1 MNKKIAEIT
10 GMTIPEISF
19 GEKEFLRH
27 EGGNTAVLSLKQV
40 KEMDSYQIT
49 LEQAGF
55 EKREEHCFGT
65 ARFVTYVKNG
75 DMVLLSF
82 FPSIGQ
88 MRLVAEPESLEYQDK
103 RREDCTTS
111 LFTQIDLEDFGLS
124 DVIRLSD
131 GRFII
136 LDGGYDFDVDEEKL
150 FRCLKE
156 QSPFET
162 PVIALWIMTHSH
174 SDHYPVFFGFW
185 ERYGKEVEIQ
195 GFLYNF
201 PDGVEDLLEVVPR
214 LADEVEGLNR
224 FHNLVQSLKI
234 PFYRAHTGQVYQVS
248 NARIEVLS
256 SPDDTFFDEVIDPN
270 MLSLI
275 LKVTINGQVLLL
287 PGDGYFDFGLLPERY
302 GTYLKSDILQVPHHG
317 FYGGTAE
324 GYRFI
329 DPDTVIVPVSEQNF
343 YSLKDM
349 YRPYNQALV
358 FDNHVK
364 ELRTGGQGNITL
376 ELPYTYQANGQKM
389 MFDKVEKTQKEMG
402 ATSWVFTD
410 MTLEDCVF
418 ETLNMTE
425 HLAEINV
432 FLYFEDAKN
441 RIYNIKYEAK
451 GGCVTKTDFNRPGDI
466 DGDALYY
473 NNNSLAKK
481 GIPEGARFAVHF
493 CSKVPL
499 IITANKKASYSY

>member
-10 GMTIPEISF
+10 GMIIPEISF
-19 GEKEFLRH
+19 GKKEFLRH

-82 FPSIGQ
+82 YPSIGQ
-88 MRLVAEPESLEYQDK
+88 IRLVAEPESLEYQDK

-162 PVIALWIMTHSH
+162 PVIALWIMTHPH
-174 SDHYPVFFGFW
+174 NDHYPVFFGFW

-201 PDGVEDLLEVVPR
+201 PDGVEDLLEVVP
-214 LADEVEGLNR
+214 ADEVEGLNR

-234 PFYRAHTGQVYQVS
+234 PYYRAHTGQVYQVS

-256 SPDDTFFDEVIDPN
+256 SPDDTFFDEVIDHN
-270 MLSLI
+270 IMSLI
-275 LKVTINGQVLLL
+275 LKVNIEGQTLLL
-287 PGDGYFDFGLLPERY
+287 PGDGYFDFSRLPERY

-324 GYRFI
+324 GYRLI
-329 DPDTVIVPVSEQNF
+329 DPDVVIVPVSEHNF
-343 YSLKDM
+343 YYMTDI

-358 FDNHVK
+358 YDNHVK
-364 ELRTGGQGNITL
+364 ELRTGTKEPCTL
-376 ELPYTYQANGQKM
+376 ELPYSYKENGKKM
-389 MFDKVEKTQKEMG
+389 LFDKIEQSRREMG

-418 ETLNMTE
+418 ETINMTA
-425 HLAEINV
+425 HSTEISV
-432 FLYFEDAKN
+432 FLYFED
-441 RIYNIKYEAK
+441 RSQYVSHIKYHAQDRR
-451 GGCVTKTDFNRPGDI
+451 VTKTDFSKEEDL

-473 NNNSLAKK
+473 NPDSLAKK
-481 GIPEGARFAVHF
+481 GIPQGARFAVHF
-493 CSKVPL
+493 SSKVPV
-499 IITANKKASYSY
+499 IITGKKVPTYHY